1 MHGRKY
7 LATED
12 ASASQRAIGGQGL
25 ITTRQNKFSHHIS
38 YRINNTT
45 LLSFLI
51 LAGFNWCHYFLTLT
65 AQQASS
71 LMPRNQSKGAS
82 AAATPPCGHHA
93 AALLCAKASA
103 RKSQASSNLN
113 NVALSARLK
122 CNDPTTKLVGKQ
134 ALLRFAV
141 FERMSV
147 SQHLHAATD
156 QSCHVKPG
164 SLSFRR
170 FSSSP

>member
-1 MHGRKY
+1 MCILTLHPENTWLQNMCVTKSKSKSHRWPRIDTQPGK
-7 LATED
+7 T
-12 ASASQRAIGGQGL
+12 SSV
-25 ITTRQNKFSHHIS
+25 IT
-38 YRINNTT
+38 YRTVSIIPP
-45 LLSFLI
+45 FLI

-71 LMPRNQSKGAS
+71 LMPRIQSKGAL

-93 AALLCAKASA
+93 AALLCAKASE

-122 CNDPTTKLVGKQ
+122 CNDPTTSWWENQ

-147 SQHLHAATD
+147 SQHL
-156 QSCHVKPG
+156 P
-164 SLSFRR
+164 
-170 FSSSP
+170 